1 MATHYL
7 APQRY
12 PGWEK
17 KAMTAEEAKRAILE
31 GLGGRGDKFRCPIPT
46 HGSGR
51 GDVNPSASVDVSPSG
66 KLLVACPCC
75 EQSAL
80 LDELK
85 ARGFWTS
92 TGSRAGW
99 TLTKTWKWWG
109 PDGCRDA
116 EEYDTP
122 DGRERRWKGKDGIK
136 PKRLVYPVRG
146 NHDLPGR
153 TYVGPILFVEGAKT
167 AEAAFKLTGLPAF
180 GFASSTA
187 KKNGA
192 AGQLPDDD
200 VLLWAGVE
208 CGAEFRIVPDNDPPG
223 RKAGAILA
231 RRLQQLRPGIPV
243 RWVDPSKLVKAPA
256 NGWDLADWIDPPA
269 DAAERIRAALG
280 EPPAPPKAA
289 TAPPAPPT
297 GTPPASGEVVE
308 SEHHLAELFARV
320 RGGQWRCQIER
331 DLWLEW
337 RGAGWEPAFPGHI
350 LDVLGLFGR
359 ERLQRISKGEVV
371 PDPRRGG
378 KLSTVTASAKYARA
392 MKPIAT
398 RAGDWDATP
407 DLIGLPGNRLLEVVD
422 GKLVEREGTR
432 EDLMSKALSA
442 RPAAP
447 SEWGGAMGPAPRGVV
462 RRPGD
467 GCVPAIALRVL
478 GARQGY
484 RTQARSLSRAG
495 RHREDGHILRDCG
508 RSG

>member
-1 MATHYL
+1 
-7 APQRY
+7 
-12 PGWEK
+12 
-17 KAMTAEEAKRAILE
+17 MTAEEAKRAILE

-46 HGSGR
+46 HGRGR
-51 GDVNPSASVDVSPSG
+51 GDVNPSASVEVSPSG

-85 ARGFWTS
+85 SRGFWTS

-99 TLTKTWKWWG
+99 TLTKTWEWLG

-116 EEYDTP
+116 KEYDTP

-136 PKRLVYPVRG
+136 PKRLVYPVCG
-146 NHDLPGR
+146 NHDLPGH

-208 CGAEFRIVPDNDPPG
+208 CGAEFWIVPDNDPPG

-231 RRLQQLRPGIPV
+231 QRLQQLWPRIPV
-243 RWVDPSKLVKAPA
+243 RWVDPSKLVEAPA

-269 DAAERIRAALG
+269 DAAERIRAAIG

-308 SEHHLAELFARV
+308 SEHHLAELFARE

-378 KLSTVTASAKYARA
+378 KAEHGNGIREVCPGDEADRHPCRRLGCDPGPDRPARESTTRGRRRKAR
-392 MKPIAT
+392 
-398 RAGDWDATP
+398 RAGRD
-407 DLIGLPGNRLLEVVD
+407 PG
-422 GKLVEREGTR
+422 GSGVEGPLCSSSGPVR
-432 EDLMSKALSA
+432 MA
-442 RPAAP
+442 
-447 SEWGGAMGPAPRGVV
+447 GGAMGPAPRGVV

-508 RSG
+508 RGG